1 MSNDHAREEARRILA
16 ERRFHGTTLPR
27 PFHGVLDWLARHFG
41 FVGRAWHSVA
51 AHVGGADVLWLILGA
66 IVVAVA
72 AFVATRLARRRVGS
86 EAAAAGRRASG
97 RSEDPAALEREADEA
112 EKRGDLETAVRLRFR
127 AGLLRL
133 GRANVLPLTPSL
145 RTYDVRR
152 ALRNP
157 RFDRLARD
165 FDEIV
170 YGERAPVAA
179 DGAVART
186 EWPRVVEEARR

>member
-1 MSNDHAREEARRILA
+1 MSSDHAREEARRILA

-27 PFHGVLDWLARHFG
+27 PFHGVLDWLARHLNFL
-41 FVGRAWHSVA
+41 VRAWHSAEV
-51 AHVGGADVLWLILGA
+51 HVGGAWVLWTILGA
-66 IVVAVA
+66 IVVALA
-72 AFVATRLARRRVGS
+72 AFVALRLARRRVGR
-86 EAAAAGRRASG
+86 EAAAAGRASG
-97 RSEDPAALEREADEA
+97 RSEDPAALERAADKA
-112 EKRGDLETAVRLRFR
+112 EKRGDFETAVRLRFR

-145 RTYDVRR
+145 RTYEARR
-152 ALRNP
+152 TLRNP

-179 DGAVART
+179 DGDAART